1 MLKESDEASLD
12 LAMLNILDQLQFCLS
27 KKGSRIGVYSPHS
40 INKLLQM
47 EYSELENLKKHLS
60 CFLNIVE
67 RFDFNLQEDEFL
79 SQSDEVECLKHAF
92 DEYGLCFGDE
102 EFGFISQ
109 GDIVELYNLENIQI
123 YRNLEFLKVAPYDL
137 ATILSSKWTDLYER
151 PSDITQA
158 IATRVG
164 EILSS
169 NVIKASPFNVPIH
182 PMKAVSNAEQVVVE
196 INLKFIKPVFDRVTK
211 EKRGFVATQMGSP
224 ILLSGDETLKLAM
237 IGKV

>member
-1 MLKESDEASLD
+1 VLKESHEASFD
-12 LAMLNILDQLQFCLS
+12 LAMINILDRLQFCLLE
-27 KKGSRIGVYSPHS
+27 KGSRIGVYSAHS

-47 EYSELENLKKHLS
+47 EYSQLEDVKKHLS
-60 CFLNIVE
+60 CFLKIVE
-67 RFDFNLQEDEFL
+67 RFDFKLQEDEFL

-92 DEYGLCFGDE
+92 NEYGLCFGDDD
-102 EFGFISQ
+102 FDFISQ

-158 IATRVG
+158 IANRVV
-164 EILSS
+164 EILNSK
-169 NVIKASPFNVPIH
+169 IIEASPFNVPIH
-182 PMKAVSNAEQVVVE
+182 PMKAMSNAEQVVVE
-196 INLKFIKPVFDRVTK
+196 ISLKFIKPVFDKDTK
-211 EKRGFVATQMGSP
+211 EKRGFIATQMGSP